1 MSVEL
6 RHKLL
11 IRQLRRH
18 FGSIADV
25 PDALAPFLAAVEAA
39 YDDADHDRAMTE
51 HSLETV
57 SRELAER
64 LERVRAAIGERDEVQ
79 QAMSLLEATLEA
91 SSDAVL
97 VLDLDGTEVR
107 SNQELRRLWRLADA
121 SENSPN
127 APPVRV
133 QIAELVESGARFL
146 DWGHGTQTWVRGTPS
161 ERPLRAVEQLRT
173 RDGRVVEWHASPQ
186 YLGETIVGWV
196 WSFRDITARVLL
208 EEQLRQSQK
217 MEAIG
222 KLAGGVAHDFNNL
235 LTVIEGNTELLASE
249 PDTTPAAHELLQ
261 EIAAATNRAA
271 QLTNHLL
278 AFSRKQTLRATVFD
292 LAETVNALAPMLRRL
307 VGVGATLQVEVTPSY
322 VAADRLQLD
331 QVLLNLVVNAR
342 DATASGGSIFVRCGD
357 VQITHPIDAVQG
369 DQIPPGRYTLLS
381 VRDTGTGIPAD
392 LHGRV
397 FEPFFTTKAT
407 GEGTGLGLSMVYG
420 LVRQSGGFVTLDSV
434 PGRGTTIGILL
445 PALTPPASTES
456 PALPM
461 LPNAPVPVAP
471 ASRPSADQAGVPS
484 QTVLVVDDEDAVRRL
499 VATVLRRHRFRVIEA
514 ANGREAL
521 AVLAEHDDIDL
532 VISDVLMPD
541 IGGRELVRQ
550 LQRDRPEIPVLFV
563 SGFTNQELADDGDGV
578 GADATFLAKPF
589 SSKDL
594 LGAVGTLL
602 G

>member
-1 MSVEL
+1 VSVEL

-91 SSDAVL
+91 SSDGVL

-121 SENSPN
+121 SDESPN

-133 QIAELVESGARFL
+133 QIADLVESGARFL
-146 DWGHGTQTWVRGTPS
+146 DWVRAAPA

-173 RDGRVVEWHASPQ
+173 RDGRVVEWYASPQ

-249 PDTTPAAHELLQ
+249 PGTTPAARALLQ
-261 EIAAATNRAA
+261 DIATATDRAA

-292 LAETVNALAPMLRRL
+292 LGETVNALAPMLRRL
-307 VGVGATLQVEVTPSY
+307 VGVGATLQVDVAPSF

-342 DATASGGSIFVRCGD
+342 DATASGGSIFVRCGH
-357 VQITHPIDAVQG
+357 VQIAHPIDAVQG
-369 DQIPPGRYTLLS
+369 DRVPQGRYTLLS

-397 FEPFFTTKAT
+397 FEPFFTTKGT

-445 PALTPPASTES
+445 PARTPPASTVL
-456 PALPM
+456 PAL
-461 LPNAPVPVAP
+461 PVPVAP
-471 ASRPSADQAGVPS
+471 AGGPSADREGVPS
-484 QTVLVVDDEDAVRRL
+484 TGASLPDPLPTQTVLVVDDEDAVRRL
-499 VATVLRRHRFRVIEA
+499 VATVLRRHSFRVIEA

-521 AVLAEHDDIDL
+521 AVLAAHDDIDL
-532 VISDVLMPD
+532 VISDVLMPEL
-541 IGGRELVRQ
+541 GGRELVRQ
-550 LQRDRPEIPVLFV
+550 VQRDRPDMPVLFI
-563 SGFTNQELADDGDGV
+563 SGFTNQELGDDGDGV
-578 GADATFLAKPF
+578 GRDTTFLAKPF
-589 SSKDL
+589 SSTEL

-602 G
+602 R